1 MKKTLKFGV
10 FLFISSW
17 INSHVYLSKFIQL
30 TDRQEFHNKSFML
43 INSGLILV
51 GLVLLFYGGDF
62 LVTGSLRLSRAL
74 KISPFIIG
82 ATVIGFGTSTPELAV
97 SVMASLYDSGDLA
110 LGNIIGSNIANIGLV
125 LGITAL
131 VAPLT
136 IENQRF
142 IHESPP
148 LLITSLIIIVFSWNN
163 YLGRIE
169 GFIMLSL
176 LVVYLWRA
184 FRTKEDIDTPLDE
197 SHLFTKYTGTTFQVF
212 LVMLGIAML
221 IIGANW
227 MVEGSTGIARE
238 LGVSEW
244 FIGVSIVALGT
255 SLPELTSSLI
265 AAKRGHGE
273 MAIGNVFGSNIFNIL
288 MVIGTASLIKPLSIK
303 EEIYTDLI
311 YATTLTC
318 LLLLLIRMGHVIK
331 KRDGFI
337 LSVCYGSY
345 IGLKATGLL

>member
-1 MKKTLKFGV
+1 MGV

-17 INSHVYLSKFIQL
+17 INSQVYLSKFIQL
-30 TDRQEFHNKSFML
+30 THRHEYHNKSFML
-43 INSGLILV
+43 INSGLIFI
-51 GLVLLFYGGDF
+51 GLILLYYGGDF
-62 LVTGSLRLSRAL
+62 LVTGSLRLARAL

-97 SVMASLYDSGDLA
+97 SVMASLHDSGDLA

-131 VAPLT
+131 IVPLT
-136 IENQRF
+136 IEKQRF
-142 IHESPP
+142 TDESPP
-148 LLITSLIIIVFSWNN
+148 LIITSLIIVVFSWNN
-163 YLGRIE
+163 YLSMIE
-169 GFIMLSL
+169 GFILVSL
-176 LVVYLWRA
+176 LVLYLWRA
-184 FRTKEDIDTPLDE
+184 FRTKENIDTSLEE
-197 SHLFTKYTGTTFQVF
+197 SHLFSKYKGTTFQFF
-212 LVMLGIAML
+212 LVILGIAML

-288 MVIGTASLIKPLSIK
+288 MVIGTASLIKPLSIT
-303 EEIYTDLI
+303 EEIHIDLI

-318 LLLLLIRMGHVIK
+318 LLLLLIRMGHVIN
-331 KRDGFI
+331 KRDGLI

-345 IGLKATGLL
+345 IGLKGTGLL

>member
-1 MKKTLKFGV
+1 
-10 FLFISSW
+10 
-17 INSHVYLSKFIQL
+17 
-30 TDRQEFHNKSFML
+30 ML
-43 INSGLILV
+43 INSGLIFV
-51 GLVLLFYGGDF
+51 GLILLFYGGNF
-62 LVTGSLRLSRAL
+62 LVSGSLRLSRAL

-82 ATVIGFGTSTPELAV
+82 ATVVGFGTSTPELAV
-97 SVMASLYDSGDLA
+97 SVMASFYDSGDLA

-125 LGITAL
+125 LGLTAL
-131 VAPLT
+131 IVPLT
-136 IENQRF
+136 IEKQRF

-148 LLITSLIIIVFSWNN
+148 LLITSLIIVFFSWNN
-163 YLGRIE
+163 YLGMIE
-169 GFIMLSL
+169 GFIMVTL
-176 LVVYLWRA
+176 LIVYLWRA

-197 SHLFTKYTGTTFQVF
+197 SHLFTKYTGTTFQIS
-212 LVMLGIAML
+212 LVILGIAML

-227 MVEGSTGIARE
+227 IVEGSTGVARE

-255 SLPELTSSLI
+255 SLPELTSSVI

-288 MVIGTASLIKPLSIK
+288 MVIGTASLIKPLSIR

-318 LLLLLIRMGHVIK
+318 LLLLLIRMGHVIN
-331 KRDGFI
+331 KRDGLI
-337 LSVCYGSY
+337 LSACYGSY

>member
-1 MKKTLKFGV
+1 
-10 FLFISSW
+10 
-17 INSHVYLSKFIQL
+17 
-30 TDRQEFHNKSFML
+30 ML
-43 INSGLILV
+43 IDSGLIFV
-51 GLVLLFYGGDF
+51 GLILLYYGGDF
-62 LVTGSLRLSRAL
+62 LVTGSLHLSRAL

-97 SVMASLYDSGDLA
+97 SVMASLQDFGDLA

-131 VAPLT
+131 IVPLT
-136 IENQRF
+136 IEKQRF
-142 IHESPP
+142 IDESPP
-148 LLITSLIIIVFSWNN
+148 LIISSLIIVVFSWNN
-163 YLGRIE
+163 YLGMVE
-169 GFIMLSL
+169 GFIMVSL
-176 LVVYLWRA
+176 LVIYLWRA
-184 FRTKEDIDTPLDE
+184 LRTKENIDPLIETPLDE
-197 SHLFTKYTGTTFQVF
+197 NHLFSNYTGTKFQVF
-212 LVMLGIAML
+212 LVILGIAML

-227 MVEGSTGIARE
+227 IVKGSTGIARE
-238 LGVSEW
+238 LGISEW

-288 MVIGTASLIKPLSIK
+288 MVIGTSSLIKPLSIR

-318 LLLLLIRMGHVIK
+318 LLILLIRMGYVIN
-331 KRDGFI
+331 KRDGLI
-337 LSVCYGSY
+337 LSACYGSY
-345 IGLKATGLL
+345 IGLKGAGIL

>member
-1 MKKTLKFGV
+1 
-10 FLFISSW
+10 
-17 INSHVYLSKFIQL
+17 
-30 TDRQEFHNKSFML
+30 ML
-43 INSGLILV
+43 INSGLIFV
-51 GLVLLFYGGDF
+51 GLILLYYGGDF
-62 LVTGSLRLSRAL
+62 LVTGSLRLAQAL

-97 SVMASLYDSGDLA
+97 SVMASLHDSGDLA

-131 VAPLT
+131 IAPLT
-136 IENQRF
+136 IEKQRF
-142 IHESPP
+142 ANESPP
-148 LLITSLIIIVFSWNN
+148 LIIASLIVVVFSWNN
-163 YLGRIE
+163 YLSMIE
-169 GFIMLSL
+169 GFIMVSL
-176 LVVYLWRA
+176 LVAYLWRA
-184 FRTKEDIDTPLDE
+184 FRKKESRDTPLEE
-197 SHLFTKYTGTTFQVF
+197 SHLFLKYKGTRFQIF
-212 LVMLGIAML
+212 LVTLGIAML

-244 FIGVSIVALGT
+244 FIGISIVALGT

-288 MVIGTASLIKPLSIK
+288 MVIGTASLIKPLFIR
-303 EEIYTDLI
+303 EVIYTDLI
-311 YATTLTC
+311 YATSLTC

-331 KRDGFI
+331 KRDGLI

-345 IGLKATGLL
+345 IGLKGTGLL

>member
-1 MKKTLKFGV
+1 
-10 FLFISSW
+10 
-17 INSHVYLSKFIQL
+17 
-30 TDRQEFHNKSFML
+30 ML
-43 INSGLILV
+43 INSGLIFV
-51 GLVLLFYGGDF
+51 GLILLYYGGDF
-62 LVTGSLRLSRAL
+62 LVTGSLRLAQAL

-97 SVMASLYDSGDLA
+97 SVMASLHDLGDLA

-131 VAPLT
+131 IAPLT
-136 IENQRF
+136 IEKQRF
-142 IHESPP
+142 ANESPP
-148 LLITSLIIIVFSWNN
+148 LIIASLIVVVFSWNN
-163 YLGRIE
+163 YLSMIE
-169 GFIMLSL
+169 GFIMVSL
-176 LVVYLWRA
+176 LVAYLWRA
-184 FRTKEDIDTPLDE
+184 FRKKESRDTPLEE
-197 SHLFTKYTGTTFQVF
+197 SHLFLKYKGTRFQIF
-212 LVMLGIAML
+212 LVTLGIAML

-227 MVEGSTGIARE
+227 MVEGSTEIARE

-244 FIGVSIVALGT
+244 FIGISIVALGT

-288 MVIGTASLIKPLSIK
+288 MVIGTASLIKPLFIR
-303 EEIYTDLI
+303 EVIYTDLI
-311 YATTLTC
+311 YATSLTC

-331 KRDGFI
+331 KRDGLI

-345 IGLKATGLL
+345 IGLKGTGLL

>member
-1 MKKTLKFGV
+1 MDPLPRLLNTT
-10 FLFISSW
+10 SP
-17 INSHVYLSKFIQL
+17 
-30 TDRQEFHNKSFML
+30 ML
-43 INSGLILV
+43 INSGLIFV
-51 GLVLLFYGGDF
+51 GLFFLYYGGEL
-62 LVTGSLRLSRAL
+62 LVTGSLRLAQAF

-97 SVMASLYDSGDLA
+97 SLMASLQDSGDLA
-110 LGNIIGSNIANIGLV
+110 LGNIIGSNITNIGLV
-125 LGITAL
+125 LGLTAL
-131 VAPLT
+131 IVPLT
-136 IENQRF
+136 IEKQRF
-142 IHESPP
+142 IDESPP
-148 LLITSLIIIVFSWNN
+148 LIITSLIIVVFAWNN
-163 YLGRIE
+163 YLGRTE
-169 GFIMLSL
+169 GFIMICL
-176 LVVYLWRA
+176 LVIYLWRA
-184 FRTKEDIDTPLDE
+184 FQTKEKTDLDLSE
-197 SHLFTKYTGTTFQVF
+197 DHLFSEYGGSSFQTF
-212 LVMLGIAML
+212 LVILGIIML
-221 IIGANW
+221 ILGANW

-288 MVIGTASLIKPLSIK
+288 MVIGTASMIKPLSIT

-318 LLLLLIRMGHVIK
+318 LLLLLIRMGHVIN
-331 KRDGFI
+331 KRDGLI

-345 IGLKATGLL
+345 IGLKGTGLL

>member
-1 MKKTLKFGV
+1 
-10 FLFISSW
+10 
-17 INSHVYLSKFIQL
+17 
-30 TDRQEFHNKSFML
+30 ML
-43 INSGLILV
+43 INSGLIFI
-51 GLVLLFYGGDF
+51 GLILLYFGGEF
-62 LVTGSLRLSRAL
+62 LVTGSLRLTKTL
-74 KISPFIIG
+74 KTSPFIIG

-131 VAPLT
+131 IAPLT
-136 IENQRF
+136 IEKKRF
-142 IHESPP
+142 ADESPP
-148 LLITSLIIIVFSWNN
+148 LIIASLIVVVFSWDN
-163 YLGRIE
+163 YLSMIE
-169 GFIMLSL
+169 GFIMVSL
-176 LVVYLWRA
+176 LFVYLWRA
-184 FRTKEDIDTPLDE
+184 FRIKENIDNPLEE
-197 SHLFTKYTGTTFQVF
+197 SHLFSKYEGTTFQFF
-212 LVMLGIAML
+212 LVILGIAML
-221 IIGANW
+221 IIGANL

-265 AAKRGHGE
+265 AAKRGHVE

-288 MVIGTASLIKPLSIK
+288 MVIGTASLIKPLSIR

-318 LLLLLIRMGHVIK
+318 LLLLLIRIGHVIN
-331 KRDGFI
+331 KRDGLI
-337 LSVCYGSY
+337 LSLCYGSY
-345 IGLKATGLL
+345 VGLKGTGIL

>member
-1 MKKTLKFGV
+1 
-10 FLFISSW
+10 
-17 INSHVYLSKFIQL
+17 
-30 TDRQEFHNKSFML
+30 ML
-43 INSGLILV
+43 INSGLISV
-51 GLVLLFYGGDF
+51 GLILLYYGGDF
-62 LVTGSLRLSRAL
+62 LVTGSLRLSKTL

-97 SVMASLYDSGDLA
+97 SVMASLQDSGDLA

-131 VAPLT
+131 VVPLT
-136 IENQRF
+136 IEKHRF
-142 IHESPP
+142 TDESPP
-148 LLITSLIIIVFSWNN
+148 LIITSLIIVVFSWNN
-163 YLGRIE
+163 FLSMIE
-169 GFIMLSL
+169 GFILVSL

-184 FRTKEDIDTPLDE
+184 FRTKENIDISLE
-197 SHLFTKYTGTTFQVF
+197 ENHLLSKYKGTTFQIF
-212 LVMLGIAML
+212 LVILGIAML

-227 MVEGSTGIARE
+227 IVEGSTGIARE

-288 MVIGTASLIKPLSIK
+288 MVIGTASLIKPLSIR

-311 YATTLTC
+311 YATTLTF
-318 LLLLLIRMGHVIK
+318 LLLLLIRMGHVIN
-331 KRDGFI
+331 KRDGLI

-345 IGLKATGLL
+345 IGLKGTGLL

>member
-1 MKKTLKFGV
+1 
-10 FLFISSW
+10 
-17 INSHVYLSKFIQL
+17 
-30 TDRQEFHNKSFML
+30 ML
-43 INSGLILV
+43 IDSGLIFV
-51 GLVLLFYGGDF
+51 GLILLYYGGDF
-62 LVTGSLRLSRAL
+62 LVTGSLHLSRAL

-97 SVMASLYDSGDLA
+97 SVMASLQDFGDLA

-131 VAPLT
+131 IVPLT
-136 IENQRF
+136 IEKQRF
-142 IHESPP
+142 IDESPP
-148 LLITSLIIIVFSWNN
+148 LIISSLIIVAFSWNN
-163 YLGRIE
+163 YLGMVE
-169 GFIMLSL
+169 GFIMIGL

-184 FRTKEDIDTPLDE
+184 LRTKENIDHLIETPLDE
-197 SHLFTKYTGTTFQVF
+197 NHLFSNYTGTKFQVF
-212 LVMLGIAML
+212 LVILGIAML
-221 IIGANW
+221 IVGANW
-227 MVEGSTGIARE
+227 IVKGSTGIARE
-238 LGVSEW
+238 LGISEW

-288 MVIGTASLIKPLSIK
+288 MVIGASSLIKPLSIR

-318 LLLLLIRMGHVIK
+318 LLILLIRMGYVIN
-331 KRDGFI
+331 KRDGLI
-337 LSVCYGSY
+337 LSACYGSY
-345 IGLKATGLL
+345 IGLKGVGIL

>member
-1 MKKTLKFGV
+1 MGV
-10 FLFISSW
+10 FLFISSS
-17 INSHVYLSKFIQL
+17 INSQVYLSKFIQL
-30 TDRQEFHNKSFML
+30 TPHHEYHNKPFML
-43 INSGLILV
+43 INSGLISV
-51 GLVLLFYGGDF
+51 GLILLYYGGDF
-62 LVTGSLRLSRAL
+62 LVTGSFRLARAL

-97 SVMASLYDSGDLA
+97 SVMASLHDSGDLA

-131 VAPLT
+131 IVPLT
-136 IENQRF
+136 IEKQRF
-142 IHESPP
+142 TDESPP
-148 LLITSLIIIVFSWNN
+148 LIITSLIIVVFSWNN
-163 YLGRIE
+163 FLSMIE
-169 GFIMLSL
+169 GFILVSL

-184 FRTKEDIDTPLDE
+184 FRTKENIDISLE
-197 SHLFTKYTGTTFQVF
+197 ENHLLSKYKGTTFQIF
-212 LVMLGIAML
+212 LVILGIAML

-227 MVEGSTGIARE
+227 IVEGSTGIARE

-288 MVIGTASLIKPLSIK
+288 MVIGTASLIKPLSIR

-318 LLLLLIRMGHVIK
+318 LLLLLIRMGHVIN
-331 KRDGFI
+331 KRDGLI

-345 IGLKATGLL
+345 IGLKGTGIL